1 MFSLKNWYSGKQIVL
16 TLVLVFSITMPLYA
30 SVIRSANNMADYN
43 YNRDDI
49 FMTEPSF
56 IVFDSILSGRHN
68 KNHQA
73 AIRGMQVRY
82 DKRYGTH
89 VDIDQRPT
97 APAPVPEPITLIL
110 FGTGLL
116 GVGVLRRRRANNQ
129 LK

>member
-30 SVIRSANNMADYN
+30 SVIRSANDMADYN
-43 YNRDDI
+43 HNKDDI
-49 FMTEPSF
+49 IMTEPSF
-56 IVFDSILSGRHN
+56 IVFNSILSGRHN
-68 KNHQA
+68 QNHQA
-73 AIRGMQVRY
+73 ALMGMKVGY
-82 DKRYGTH
+82 DKRHWTP
-89 VDIDQRPT
+89 VEIDQRPT

-116 GVGVLRRRRANNQ
+116 GVGILRRKRANNQ